1 MSTESTTN
9 NAYPAP
15 EGVLL
20 GHFTPGSAAWDEV
33 RTGLCITATEIAAVV
48 GLSPWM
54 SRFTLWH
61 KKSGLNVAPFEMTSA
76 VEWGTR
82 LEDAVAG
89 KWEDEHPGQL
99 AASAGTWR
107 NRERDWQRATPD
119 RLIYPQ
125 PANEFEIPDQAT
137 GLLEVKTS
145 PFGDDWGPDGADDGV
160 PVWYRCQVMWQM
172 DALGLRRT
180 DFAVLISGHDYREY
194 VVEYD
199 EGEAKILRDAAVQFL
214 DEVRNG
220 VRPPIDGADD
230 TYRTIRVQPDG
241 FDDIDV
247 EIPAEDAARY
257 ETAQAASKAAAAEL
271 TAAKGVVL
279 DHIGTGKRAVV
290 GERRIAY
297 RIPKPDGTTKSLNP
311 YKTSKE
317 AA

>member
-76 VEWGTR
+76 VEWGTL